1 MLSLISRIL
10 SYLNPFKANE
20 NNTDDE
26 SQDCISSSELNISV
40 DKPNNFIFIEKTN
53 ITSDKIKINDEYITN
68 NGLVFDKETNTT
80 SVINKEN
87 LILKEDLVSTDK
99 ITKNTLEDIKS
110 YITSPLD
117 IDNYDNSISNNIPL
131 SANINDKNNI
141 LPEKN
146 QETIK
151 IDSVKKKKKKKKKG
165 KRKKKA
171 RKRKERRKKNLK

>member
-10 SYLNPFKANE
+10 SYLNPFTSNE

-40 DKPNNFIFIEKTN
+40 DKPNDFIFIEKTN

-80 SVINKEN
+80 SIINKEN
-87 LILKEDLVSTDK
+87 LILKDDLVCTNK
-99 ITKNTLEDIKS
+99 ITENTLEDTKN

-117 IDNYDNSISNNIPL
+117 IDNSDNSISNNIPL
-131 SANINDKNNI
+131 SVNVNNKNTI

-146 QETIK
+146 EETIK
-151 IDSVKKKKKKKKKG
+151 INSVKKKKKKRGKKE
-165 KRKKKA
+165 
-171 RKRKERRKKNLK
+171 RKRKERKKKDLRKKNLN

>member
-10 SYLNPFKANE
+10 SYLNPFTANE

-40 DKPNNFIFIEKTN
+40 DKPNDFIFIEKTN
-53 ITSDKIKINDEYITN
+53 ITSDKIKINNEYITN

>member
-1 MLSLISRIL
+1 MI
-10 SYLNPFKANE
+10 E
-20 NNTDDE
+20 NNTNDE
-26 SQDCISSSELNISV
+26 NQDGISSSDLNISV
-40 DKPNNFIFIEKTN
+40 DKSNDFIFIEKTN
-53 ITSDKIKINDEYITN
+53 ITSDKIKINDGYITN

-80 SVINKEN
+80 SIINKEN
-87 LILKEDLVSTDK
+87 LILKENLVSTNQ
-99 ITKNTLEDIKS
+99 ITENTLEDTKS

-117 IDNYDNSISNNIPL
+117 IDNSDNSISNNIPL

-151 IDSVKKKKKKKKKG
+151 IDSVKKKKKKKG

>member
-1 MLSLISRIL
+1 MLSLISRLI
-10 SYLNPFKANE
+10 SYLNPFKMIE
-20 NNTDDE
+20 NNTNDE
-26 SQDCISSSELNISV
+26 NQDGISSSDLNISV
-40 DKPNNFIFIEKTN
+40 DKSNDFIFIEKTN

-80 SVINKEN
+80 SIINKEN
-87 LILKEDLVSTDK
+87 LILKENLVSTNQ
-99 ITKNTLEDIKS
+99 ITENTLEDTKS

-117 IDNYDNSISNNIPL
+117 IDNSDNSISNNIPL

-151 IDSVKKKKKKKKKG
+151 IDSVKKKKKKKG

>member
-1 MLSLISRIL
+1 MLSLISRLI
-10 SYLNPFKANE
+10 SYFNPFKIIE
-20 NNTDDE
+20 NDE
-26 SQDCISSSELNISV
+26 NQDGISSSDLNISV
-40 DKPNNFIFIEKTN
+40 DKPNDFIFIEKTN
-53 ITSDKIKINDEYITN
+53 ITSDKIKINDGYITN

-80 SVINKEN
+80 SIINKEN
-87 LILKEDLVSTDK
+87 LILKENLVSTNQ
-99 ITKNTLEDIKS
+99 ITENTLEDTKS

-117 IDNYDNSISNNIPL
+117 IDNSDNSISNNIPL

-151 IDSVKKKKKKKKKG
+151 IDSVKKKKKKKG

-171 RKRKERRKKNLK
+171 RKRKERRKKNVK

>member
-1 MLSLISRIL
+1 M
-10 SYLNPFKANE
+10 SYFNPFKIIE
-20 NNTDDE
+20 NDE
-26 SQDCISSSELNISV
+26 NQDGISSSDLNISV
-40 DKPNNFIFIEKTN
+40 DKSNDFIFIEKTN
-53 ITSDKIKINDEYITN
+53 ITSDKIKINDGYITN

-80 SVINKEN
+80 SIINKEN
-87 LILKEDLVSTDK
+87 LILKENLVSTNQ
-99 ITKNTLEDIKS
+99 ITENTLEDTKS

-117 IDNYDNSISNNIPL
+117 IDNSDNSISNNIPL
-131 SANINDKNNI
+131 SANINDKNSI

-146 QETIK
+146 EETIK

>member
-1 MLSLISRIL
+1 MLSLISRLI
-10 SYLNPFKANE
+10 SYLNPFKMIE
-20 NNTDDE
+20 NNTNDE
-26 SQDCISSSELNISV
+26 NQDGISSSDLNISV
-40 DKPNNFIFIEKTN
+40 DKSNDFIFIEKTN
-53 ITSDKIKINDEYITN
+53 ITSDKIKINDGYITN

-80 SVINKEN
+80 SIINKEN
-87 LILKEDLVSTDK
+87 LILKDDLVCTNK
-99 ITKNTLEDIKS
+99 ITENTLEDTKN

-117 IDNYDNSISNNIPL
+117 IDNSDNSISNNIPL

-151 IDSVKKKKKKKKKG
+151 IDSVKKKKKKKG

>member
-40 DKPNNFIFIEKTN
+40 DKPKDFIFIEKTN
-53 ITSDKIKINDEYITN
+53 ITSDKIKINNEYITN

-99 ITKNTLEDIKS
+99 ITKNTLEDI
-110 YITSPLD
+110 TD
-117 IDNYDNSISNNIPL
+117 SN
-131 SANINDKNNI
+131 
-141 LPEKN
+141 
-146 QETIK
+146 
-151 IDSVKKKKKKKKKG
+151 
-165 KRKKKA
+165 
-171 RKRKERRKKNLK
+171 

>member
-1 MLSLISRIL
+1 MLSLISRLI
-10 SYLNPFKANE
+10 SYFNPFKIIE
-20 NNTDDE
+20 NDE
-26 SQDCISSSELNISV
+26 NQDGISSSDLNISV
-40 DKPNNFIFIEKTN
+40 DKSNDFIFIEKTN
-53 ITSDKIKINDEYITN
+53 ITSDKIKINDGYITN

>member
-1 MLSLISRIL
+1 MERMTQ
-10 SYLNPFKANE
+10 E
-20 NNTDDE
+20 
-26 SQDCISSSELNISV
+26 
-40 DKPNNFIFIEKTN
+40 
-53 ITSDKIKINDEYITN
+53 
-68 NGLVFDKETNTT
+68 
-80 SVINKEN
+80 
-87 LILKEDLVSTDK
+87 
-99 ITKNTLEDIKS
+99 
-110 YITSPLD
+110 LD

>member
-1 MLSLISRIL
+1 MLSLISRLI
-10 SYLNPFKANE
+10 SYLNPFKMIE
-20 NNTDDE
+20 NNTNDE
-26 SQDCISSSELNISV
+26 NQDGISSSDLNISV
-40 DKPNNFIFIEKTN
+40 DKSNDFIFIEKTN
-53 ITSDKIKINDEYITN
+53 ITSDKIKINDGYITN

-80 SVINKEN
+80 SIINKEN
-87 LILKEDLVSTDK
+87 LILKENLVSTNQ
-99 ITKNTLEDIKS
+99 ITENTLEDTKS

-117 IDNYDNSISNNIPL
+117 IDNSDNSISNNIPL

-151 IDSVKKKKKKKKKG
+151 IDSVKKKKKKKG

>member
-40 DKPNNFIFIEKTN
+40 DKPNDFIFIEKTN
-53 ITSDKIKINDEYITN
+53 ITSDKIKINDGYITN

-80 SVINKEN
+80 SIINKEN
-87 LILKEDLVSTDK
+87 LILKENLVSTNQ
-99 ITKNTLEDIKS
+99 ITENTLEDTKS

-117 IDNYDNSISNNIPL
+117 IDNSDNSISNNIPL
-131 SANINDKNNI
+131 SANINDKNSI

-146 QETIK
+146 EESIE
-151 IDSVKKKKKKKKKG
+151 IDSVKKKKKKKG

>member
-1 MLSLISRIL
+1 MLSLISRLI
-10 SYLNPFKANE
+10 SYFNPFKIIE
-20 NNTDDE
+20 NDE
-26 SQDCISSSELNISV
+26 NQDGISSSDLNISV
-40 DKPNNFIFIEKTN
+40 DKSNDFIFIEKTN
-53 ITSDKIKINDEYITN
+53 ITSDKIKINDGYITN

-80 SVINKEN
+80 SIINKEN
-87 LILKEDLVSTDK
+87 LILKENLVSTNQ
-99 ITKNTLEDIKS
+99 ITENTLEDTKS

-117 IDNYDNSISNNIPL
+117 IDNSDNSISNNIPL

-151 IDSVKKKKKKKKKG
+151 IDSVKKKKKKKG

>member
-1 MLSLISRIL
+1 M
-10 SYLNPFKANE
+10 SYFNPFKIIE
-20 NNTDDE
+20 NDE
-26 SQDCISSSELNISV
+26 NQDGISSSDLNISV
-40 DKPNNFIFIEKTN
+40 DKSNDFIFIEKTN
-53 ITSDKIKINDEYITN
+53 ITSDKIKINDGYITN

-80 SVINKEN
+80 SIINKEN
-87 LILKEDLVSTDK
+87 LILKENLVSTNQ
-99 ITKNTLEDIKS
+99 ITENTLEDTKS

-117 IDNYDNSISNNIPL
+117 IDNSDNSISNNIPL

>member
-1 MLSLISRIL
+1 MLSLISRLI
-10 SYLNPFKANE
+10 SYFNPFKIIE
-20 NNTDDE
+20 NDE
-26 SQDCISSSELNISV
+26 NQDGISSSDLNISV
-40 DKPNNFIFIEKTN
+40 DKPNDFIFIEKTN
-53 ITSDKIKINDEYITN
+53 ITSDKIKINDGYITN